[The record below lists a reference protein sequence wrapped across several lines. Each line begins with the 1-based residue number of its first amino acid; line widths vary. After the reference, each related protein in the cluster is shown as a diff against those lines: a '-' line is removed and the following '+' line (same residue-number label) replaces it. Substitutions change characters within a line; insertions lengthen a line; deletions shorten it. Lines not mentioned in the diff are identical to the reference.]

1 MIIIFTMIL
10 GIQGSFERLFS
21 PPKKP
26 ILRISSLARDQKF
39 DNKPGGE
46 EKTLLPGAPLV
57 AIGAQKHDSIPVS
70 KCQLF
75 QILFINCSSNGGGPH

>member
-26 ILRISSLARDQKF
+26 ILRISSLARDQKRKENNF
-39 DNKPGGE
+39 SFH
-46 EKTLLPGAPLV
+46 EKMPTDLLEWGLKSPPPFRY
-57 AIGAQKHDSIPVS
+57 S
-70 KCQLF
+70 
-75 QILFINCSSNGGGPH
+75 

>member
-1 MIIIFTMIL
+1 MKIFQHASHNPT
-10 GIQGSFERLFS
+10 ERFRTV
-21 PPKKP
+21 P
-26 ILRISSLARDQKF
+26 F